1 MSDILQFS
9 IPGKPEYVQMLRL
22 AVGSAACKNGFDMEQ
37 TEDIKVA
44 VEEAC
49 NLLTCHGREGFS
61 EKYDL
66 TVKIGDGKLE
76 IIVSDLGS
84 GHIPEKD
91 GGHCKHCPQE
101 CDLAL
106 FVMDSLMD
114 EAELFNNESGSISIR
129 MVKNK

>member
-84 GHIPEKD
+84 GQIP
-91 GGHCKHCPQE
+91 
-101 CDLAL
+101 
-106 FVMDSLMD
+106 
-114 EAELFNNESGSISIR
+114 
-129 MVKNK
+129 VKVG

>member
-37 TEDIKVA
+37 TEDIKVRWKRHA
-44 VEEAC
+44 IFSPA
-49 NLLTCHGREGFS
+49 TGREGFS

-101 CDLAL
+101 CDLAM